1 MGSLMEY
8 RLIAVFRNTS
18 RSFSTGRPATTPYS
32 CAHTR
37 PVICAAAN
45 KRITVGG
52 SQVGRLRAS
61 RERRRTMAV
70 VVAIAGMIF
79 PAIIFALWLEHSLIL

>member
-37 PVICAAAN
+37 PVICGAAN
-45 KRITVGG
+45 KRNTAGESGG
-52 SQVGRLRAS
+52 QAFHAS

-79 PAIIFALWLEHSLIL
+79 PAIIFALWLEHSLML

>member
-45 KRITVGG
+45 KRNTVGG
-52 SQVGRLRAS
+52 VRW
-61 RERRRTMAV
+61 
-70 VVAIAGMIF
+70 AG
-79 PAIIFALWLEHSLIL
+79 FAPRVRDDVPWPWWWQ